1 MDIFVFKRLDT
12 DFRVFIDIGKNED
25 NFLKNEFNIKEAE
38 YDWIYSFNEVSK
50 ELTVDLPRW
59 TLKTPT
65 YTIPKKSIWDHRF

>member
-38 YDWIYSFNEVSK
+38 YDWIYSFIE
-50 ELTVDLPRW
+50 ELTVDSPRGGLNYHVEV
-59 TLKTPT
+59 TVLKNL
-65 YTIPKKSIWDHRF
+65 